1 VPKVLVVE
9 DDADSADLLAV
20 ALRKPGY
27 EIECVPDGR
36 QALFA
41 ISEQRPDVIILDIRM
56 PVMDGVTFMQ
66 VLRSYL
72 RWKTL
77 PVVIVTAADNEAE
90 VDRAAKFDVVRV
102 FRKAN
107 YKLSDLIET
116 VSKLAPVQ

>member
-9 DDADSADLLAV
+9 DDADSADVLAV

-41 ISEQRPDVIILDIRM
+41 ISAKRPDVIILDIRM

-72 RWKTL
+72 GWRDL
-77 PVVIVTAADNEAE
+77 PVVIVTAADNESE
-90 VDRAAKFDVVRV
+90 VDRATQYDIVRV
-102 FRKAN
+102 FRKAS
-107 YKLSDLIET
+107 YKIADLIDT
-116 VSKLAPVQ
+116 VRKLAPLN

>member
-1 VPKVLVVE
+1 ME
-9 DDADSADLLAV
+9 DDADSADVLAV

-41 ISEQRPDVIILDIRM
+41 ISAQRPDVIILDIRM

-72 RWKTL
+72 RWRSL
-77 PVVIVTAADNEAE
+77 PVVIVTAADNESE
-90 VDRAAKFDVVRV
+90 VDRATQYDVARV
-102 FRKAN
+102 FRKAS
-107 YKLSDLIET
+107 YKISDLIDT
-116 VSKLAPVQ
+116 VRKLAPLN